1 MHYISKMKI
10 RYKLKKLLKLKIVIL
25 IVAFLTSLI
34 LRVLRAS
41 ISFKI
46 AGKENFDN
54 LSGGAIVCFWHGRM
68 AMMPFLVQKQHKIN
82 LLSSKHSD
90 GQLAAQIQKNFGMNI
105 IFGSSSN
112 GGFSA
117 MREFFRVKERGE
129 IIVMTPDGPR
139 GPARKIGGAIVEIA
153 KKLDIPIIPVTFSC
167 DRYKTVQSWDSLM
180 LPKPFSK
187 GIFIIGEAKKFESDA
202 ELEAELNK
210 ITDEA
215 DATFKTI

>member
-1 MHYISKMKI
+1 MNI

-25 IVAFLTSLI
+25 IVAFLISSI

-41 ISFKI
+41 MSCKI
-46 AGKENFDN
+46 IGKEYFDN
-54 LSGGAIVCFWHGRM
+54 LSGGAIICFWHGRM
-68 AMMPFLVQKQHKIN
+68 AMMPFLIEKQHKFN
-82 LLSSKHSD
+82 LLSSSHSD
-90 GQLAAQIQKNFGMNI
+90 GQLAAQIQKSFGTNI

-117 MREFFRVKERGE
+117 MREFFRVKQRGE

-139 GPARKIGGAIVEIA
+139 GPARKVGGAIVKIA

-167 DRYKTVQSWDSLM
+167 NKYKTVRSWDSLM

-187 GIFIIGEAKKFESDA
+187 GVFIIGEVKKYENSA
-202 ELEAELNK
+202 ELEAALNK